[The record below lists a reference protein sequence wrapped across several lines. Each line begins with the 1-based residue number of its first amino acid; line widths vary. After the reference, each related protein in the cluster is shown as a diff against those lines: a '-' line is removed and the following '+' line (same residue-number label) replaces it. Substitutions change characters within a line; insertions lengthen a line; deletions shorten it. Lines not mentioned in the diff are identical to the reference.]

1 MTLNTRIAAHVLAIG
16 VAFSVASPVEAGG
29 RTVVLNPHGQQA
41 QNVRDGLSILRWA
54 QGSRSGN
61 SATVDQRGSRNAAGV
76 SQHGNGNAA
85 TVIQRGS
92 RNGVILNQNGNN
104 NVSAV
109 FQVGRGRQ
117 YELNQTGNNKTAI
130 IIQAG
135 R

>member
-1 MTLNTRIAAHVLAIG
+1 MTLKSKIATYVVGIG
-16 VAFSVASPVEAGG
+16 MALSVIGSAEAGG
-29 RTVVLNPHGQQA
+29 RTVVLTPHGQQA
-41 QNVRDGLSILRWA
+41 QNVRDGLGILRWA

-61 SATVDQRGSRNAAGV
+61 DATVDQRGSKNAAGV
-76 SQHGNGNAA
+76 SQRGNGNAT

-92 RNGVILNQNGNN
+92 RNSAIVNQNGSN

-117 YELNQTGNNKTAI
+117 FELNQTGNNKTAI
-130 IIQAG
+130 VIQTG